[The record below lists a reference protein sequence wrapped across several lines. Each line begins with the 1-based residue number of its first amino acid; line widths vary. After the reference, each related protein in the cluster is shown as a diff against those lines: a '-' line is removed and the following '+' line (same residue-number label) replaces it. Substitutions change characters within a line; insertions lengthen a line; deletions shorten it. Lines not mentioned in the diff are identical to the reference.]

1 MLSNLT
7 RLNLSDSGFGGQI
20 PAGISRLRSLVSLDL
35 SAYGI
40 CSTSSLRLKNPD
52 LKALV
57 GNLTNL
63 QELYLRGVNIS
74 AGGHEWGP
82 ALSSSLPSLRE
93 LDLAGCSLSGPID
106 SSLSKLTNLTI
117 LRLNQNNLSSEL
129 PEFLGNLS
137 YLSYLRLSYCGLR
150 GPIPGGIFKLPRLQN
165 LDVSKNPMLF
175 GHLPDFPDNR
185 ILENL
190 WLFETNMSGSLPDSI
205 GNLKFLKT
213 LRLSNCIF
221 SGSLPASFANLTQ
234 LVFVD
239 LSANNFSGRIPS
251 FASST
256 NLMELNLQNNS
267 LTGPVPGWLFSLPA
281 LRTLQLNLNQLSGEL
296 GEFSDEASLL
306 QTVDLSSNKLHG
318 SFPKS
323 VAKLWGIKILKFAS
337 NRLNGTVG
345 LDLFANLKNMS
356 ILDLSNNLLIVE
368 ATSMSFPRV
377 STLNLAS
384 CNLVGF
390 PEFLRNQS
398 ILSRLDLS
406 NNLIDGVVPNWL
418 WSVGNGGLAYLN
430 LSHNSLT
437 NFESPPDLSHS
448 ALIVL
453 DINSNKLRG
462 QIPLPPPQ
470 NLFVDYSNN
479 QFTSTF
485 PSDIVWNLSF
495 TMFFSAANNTLVG
508 EIPSYFCS
516 STYLQVL
523 DLSVNNFTGQI
534 PKCLLASVNDLRV
547 LNLRDN
553 RLSGSLPGE
562 SAERCK
568 LRTLNVNGNMLVGAV
583 PQSLS
588 NCKMLQVLD
597 LGNNQIE
604 DSFPSWLGNLTD
616 LRVLVLRSNRFHGYI
631 PIPNGDNYTSFSM
644 LQILDISSNRFS
656 GRLPAACFRSWKAM
670 TATDEQSGSL
680 VGKLGFLELTHLYYQ
695 DSVTVTV
702 KGMEMTLV
710 KILRIFTSIDMSN
723 NQFDGI
729 IPEAVGQ
736 LKALHLLNLSSNGL
750 TGPIPS
756 SIGKLALL
764 ESLDLSRNHL
774 SGVIPPGLA
783 NLSFLS
789 MLNLSNNKFMGQ
801 IPEGRQMSTFSS
813 ASFEGNDGLCG
824 TPLPKACGD
833 KTGGGQESSASNS
846 LLELDWEF
854 IFIGMGFGG
863 GLALVLG
870 PFVAWSNGR
879 RWYFKHVDRMLS
891 AVVPLGLCPC
901 GQCKDG
907 KVDAEEKADDDG
919 SDTEEEDGGQ
929 QRRFCVFCTQL
940 EFMGGTVTIRH
951 ADCSCVV
958 EE

>member
-1 MLSNLT
+1 MSAWHPRHASMENFPAKAAVVDMVERRRCSSKLCTLFSDVDICSISLRSCPPTRQRSHPLTFLKSLALPLPSSSPPPPIFGLFIMDEHPKASWPFNSRPHDYCNIRQPLSRRNKGQLLSIPCQGLRLLFLLSWAFSGGQLGVSAQCPAEQRDALLHLKQGFTVSALRGNSTSDPLHSWRPGTDCCRGWVGVSCDATSGRVGTLDLSHFHIKGKVDQALFSLTSLRILDLSCNQLDPEAFPSQGFEMLSNLT
-7 RLNLSDSGFGGQI
+7 RLNLSDSGFGGLI

-40 CSTSSLRLKNPD
+40 CSTSSLRLKSPD

-165 LDVSKNPMLF
+165 LDVSKNPILS
-175 GHLPDFPDNR
+175 GHLPDFPDDR

-323 VAKLWGIKILKFAS
+323 VAKLSGIQILKFAS

-345 LDLFANLKNMS
+345 LDLFANLNHLS
-356 ILDLSNNLLIVE
+356 IFDLSNNLLTVE
-368 ATSMSFPRV
+368 ATSSMSFPRV

-430 LSHNSLT
+430 LSHNSLK
-437 NFESPPDLSHS
+437 NFESPPDLSRS

-553 RLSGSLPGE
+553 KLSGSLPGE

-588 NCKMLQVLD
+588 NCKLLQVLD

-616 LRVLVLRSNRFHGYI
+616 LRVLVLRSNRFHGHI

-656 GRLPAACFRSWKAM
+656 GPLPAACLKSCKAM

-680 VGKLGFLELTHLYYQ
+680 VGKFGRAGGG
-695 DSVTVTV
+695 D
-702 KGMEMTLV
+702 
-710 KILRIFTSIDMSN
+710 
-723 NQFDGI
+723 
-729 IPEAVGQ
+729 
-736 LKALHLLNLSSNGL
+736 
-750 TGPIPS
+750 
-756 SIGKLALL
+756 LALGVL
-764 ESLDLSRNHL
+764 ERREEMVL
-774 SGVIPPGLA
+774 
-783 NLSFLS
+783 
-789 MLNLSNNKFMGQ
+789 Q
-801 IPEGRQMSTFSS
+801 
-813 ASFEGNDGLCG
+813 
-824 TPLPKACGD
+824 ACG
-833 KTGGGQESSASNS
+833 
-846 LLELDWEF
+846 
-854 IFIGMGFGG
+854 
-863 GLALVLG
+863 
-870 PFVAWSNGR
+870 
-879 RWYFKHVDRMLS
+879 
-891 AVVPLGLCPC
+891 
-901 GQCKDG
+901 
-907 KVDAEEKADDDG
+907 
-919 SDTEEEDGGQ
+919 
-929 QRRFCVFCTQL
+929 
-940 EFMGGTVTIRH
+940 
-951 ADCSCVV
+951 
-958 EE
+958 